1 MTHFAVSKSKTSA
14 QSTTQPPLPR
24 QDIPASVYPH
34 MHTINEGIEQAVM
47 SITQLADNEV
57 FEKPDMIYRAL
68 QLRELQSLLCA
79 MISQR
84 VADHEYVQAELLGE
98 RVHPG
103 VRSTLLS

>member
-1 MTHFAVSKSKTSA
+1 VIQRKSKTPR
-14 QSTTQPPLPR
+14 QSKAQPPLPR
-24 QDIPASVYPH
+24 QDLPASVYQH
-34 MHTINEGIEQAVM
+34 MHTINDGIERAVL
-47 SITQLADNEV
+47 SITELADNEV

-68 QLRELQSLLCA
+68 QLRELQSLLSA
-79 MISQR
+79 MMSQR

>member
-1 MTHFAVSKSKTSA
+1 MSRNKSKA
-14 QSTTQPPLPR
+14 PRQPPAQAPLPK
-24 QDIPASVYPH
+24 QEIPASVYQH
-34 MHTINEGIEQAVM
+34 MHTINEGIEQAVL
-47 SITQLADNEV
+47 SITELADNEV

-79 MISQR
+79 MMSQR